1 MSSSNIPDIGQVPV
15 LPRFEIGAE
24 RWRDGLLIRTP
35 NWLGDAVMTLPA
47 MFQLRKLI
55 PHDCGLFVVC
65 PPGLKD
71 FFESIPIVDLTVPL
85 HSAHSA
91 WSKADR
97 HSVRNL
103 TAGACLMFNNSLRDT
118 IYLRLAY
125 LPMIFGTSRRM
136 RSLIMTKAWNLPHV
150 KRGTLNKMH
159 HTARYLAMAYA
170 LGAPEWDGSMPG
182 FTPSCEEETMPQE
195 LIEVLKPGPGIMAIA
210 PGAAYGEAKRWPAES
225 FNAVAKNWIEKGG
238 RVAVLGAKAEQP
250 VAEAVMKGLSK
261 DAAFNLCGRTS
272 MKELI
277 LLLNNSKICIAND
290 SGTMHLA
297 AAAGIPGVAIFGST
311 DPSSTSP
318 LSVRWKI
325 LYERQDCSPCFRREC
340 PLETDKYR
348 CLKAITPEA
357 VIESGKDLLTR
368 FSS

>member
-1 MSSSNIPDIGQVPV
+1 MLPDIGAVPA
-15 LPRFEIGAE
+15 LPCFEIAPE

-35 NWLGDAVMTLPA
+35 NWLGDAVMTLPS
-47 MFQLRKLI
+47 MLQLRKLV

-71 FFESIPIVDLTVPL
+71 FFESIPIVDVTIPR

-125 LPMIFGTSRRM
+125 LPMIFGSSRRM
-136 RSLIMTKAWNLPHV
+136 RSLLLTKAWNLPHV
-150 KRGTLNKMH
+150 KRGTLNRMH

-170 LGAPEWDGSMPG
+170 LGAPEWDGAMPA
-182 FTPSCEEETMPQE
+182 FAPSCEEETMAPE
-195 LIEVLKPGPGIMAIA
+195 LVEALKPGAGIMAIA

-225 FNAVAKNWIEKGG
+225 FNAVARSWIAKGG
-238 RVAVLGAKAEQP
+238 KAAVLGAKSEQTAAES
-250 VAEAVMKGLSK
+250 VMKGLSR
-261 DAAFNLCGRTS
+261 DAAFNLCGKTN

-277 LLLNNSKICIAND
+277 LLLGKSQICVAND

-297 AAAGIPGVAIFGST
+297 AAAGTPGIAIFGST

-318 LSVRWKI
+318 LSVKWKI
-325 LYERQDCSPCFRREC
+325 LYERQNCSPCFRREC
-340 PLETDKYR
+340 PLESDKYR
-348 CLKAITPEA
+348 CLKAISPEA
-357 VIESGKDLLTR
+357 VIESADDILRR